1 MLEIVNPLKPIVKL
15 FEVNMNKL
23 FTTVIGFFC
32 VISVNVSAAIITVES
47 VKLDSGLNTNNLSA
61 YWDGVLADSSSVIT
75 SENILDATL
84 IFNGSANNHSF
95 FKLTAEFGSSIYD
108 TVNFFAGFDA
118 GYGAEIFFNDTM
130 ISNVDSN
137 IWWSRNFDKA
147 IDLENL
153 NLTSGLN
160 TFEVFWAENNNSGGN
175 SFELSFDNNERMAL
189 ATRNLPTIPTV
200 STATI
205 PEPSS
210 IALFAIALA
219 VIGFTRKNSA
229 LLNN

>member
-1 MLEIVNPLKPIVKL
+1 
-15 FEVNMNKL
+15 MNRVVTSL
-23 FTTVIGFFC
+23 MGFFF
-32 VISVNVSAAIITVES
+32 VVSFNASAAVITIES
-47 VKLDSGLNTNNLSA
+47 VKLDNGLNTNDLST
-61 YWDGVLADSSSVIT
+61 YWDRVLADSSSVIT
-75 SENILDATL
+75 SESILDATL

-95 FKLTAEFGSSIYD
+95 FKLTTEFGSSIYD

-130 ISNVDSN
+130 VSNVDSN

-147 IDLENL
+147 IDIENL
-153 NLTSGLN
+153 GLVSGLN

-189 ATRNLPTIPTV
+189 ATRNLPTVPTI

-210 IALFAIALA
+210 FALFAIAMAAL
-219 VIGFTRKNSA
+219 GFTRKKKTAVFN
-229 LLNN
+229 

>member
-1 MLEIVNPLKPIVKL
+1 
-15 FEVNMNKL
+15 MNRVVTSL
-23 FTTVIGFFC
+23 MGFFF
-32 VISVNVSAAIITVES
+32 VVSFNASAAVITIES
-47 VKLDSGLNTNNLSA
+47 VKLDNGLNTNDLST
-61 YWDGVLADSSSVIT
+61 YWDRVLADSSSVIT
-75 SENILDATL
+75 SESILDATL

-130 ISNVDSN
+130 VSNVDSN

-147 IDLENL
+147 IDIENL
-153 NLTSGLN
+153 GLVSGLN

-189 ATRNLPTIPTV
+189 ATRNLPTVPTI

-210 IALFAIALA
+210 FALFAIAMAAL
-219 VIGFTRKNSA
+219 GFTRKKKTAVFN
-229 LLNN
+229 

>member
-1 MLEIVNPLKPIVKL
+1 
-15 FEVNMNKL
+15 MNKVI
-23 FTTVIGFFC
+23 TSVIGFFF
-32 VISVNVSAAIITVES
+32 VISFNVSAAIITVES
-47 VKLDSGLNTNNLSA
+47 FKLDNGLNTNNLSS
-61 YWDGVLADSSSVIT
+61 YWDSVLADSSSVIT
-75 SENILDATL
+75 TDNILDATL

-130 ISNVDSN
+130 VSNVDSN

-147 IDLENL
+147 IDIEDL
-153 NLTSGLN
+153 NLVSGLN

-189 ATRNLPTIPTV
+189 AVSNLPMIPTV
-200 STATI
+200 STASTSSI
-205 PEPSS
+205 PEPSTL
-210 IALFAIALA
+210 ALFAIALA
-219 VIGFTRKNSA
+219 AIGIRRKTPS
-229 LLNN
+229 